1 MKVIYTRLAGK
12 THPDGNT
19 KPYFAGYLHPTHYAS
34 ACINSKNPYENKKNP
49 TTIFT
54 FLQKK
59 PPRFENFCN

>member
-1 MKVIYTRLAGK
+1 MNVLCPNFKKKKKDEVLTTILKRNFMQNCLDKVK
-12 THPDGNT
+12 
-19 KPYFAGYLHPTHYAS
+19 
-34 ACINSKNPYENKKNP
+34 NSKNPYENKKNP